1 MVDITRPWVV
11 DNELS
16 SRWPVYTRGN
26 VGEVSSTAATPL
38 FWSMVGGPPAEREWK
53 QALVEFGAFDLDEFR
68 PDVIDIQGLVHG
80 YVYLNLS
87 NMRTFGARMPGAT
100 PDLMD
105 RTYLGDRE
113 APPYEPHPD
122 DDKPEYTE
130 RILATVQRVLSETAR
145 PDVEEHRK
153 AAEKLR
159 SQRPDLS
166 TLTDSELVA
175 REREVM
181 SVDYPPLI
189 RTHLRM
195 VYEGSIVTGALDEAL
210 ASLGD
215 PTLTVRLMSGL
226 GNIASAAPNEAM
238 WQLGRQVAGS
248 YTLTAEFEKG
258 MAGLEQRLRA
268 SSDPAVA
275 SFVEGFDDLLYR
287 FGSRSTQEWE
297 ANAKTWESFPTIP
310 LGMIDRMRLQ
320 PESKNPA
327 EQGKRLRAEREALL
341 DEVRQRLAG
350 KPDELAG
357 LENVLRSV
365 TMYSIAREQ
374 SKTNTIRVLH
384 EARLCLVELGRRY
397 ADRGIFDRADDIV
410 MLRED
415 ELDALVN
422 DPQAFK
428 RTIEERWEW
437 WKLLSELEPPVLI
450 EKGKVPPVTEW
461 DKRVNPTA
469 ETAESG
475 DVLTGLSACAGV
487 ATGRARII
495 EDPEDGVDLE
505 PGEILVAPWTDPG
518 WTPLFTSAEA
528 VVVNVGS
535 SMSHAAIVSRELGI
549 PCVLGVKDATKRITD
564 GMILT
569 VDGAAGTVTIH

>member
-38 FWSMVGGPPAEREWK
+38 FWSMVGGPPAEREWR

-105 RTYLGDRE
+105 RTYLGDRG

-130 RILATVQRVLSETAR
+130 RILATVQRVLNETAR

-268 SSDPAVA
+268 SSDPAVV

-341 DEVRQRLAG
+341 DEVRERLAG

-365 TMYSIAREQ
+365 TVYSIAREQ

-461 DKRVNPTA
+461 DKRVNPSA